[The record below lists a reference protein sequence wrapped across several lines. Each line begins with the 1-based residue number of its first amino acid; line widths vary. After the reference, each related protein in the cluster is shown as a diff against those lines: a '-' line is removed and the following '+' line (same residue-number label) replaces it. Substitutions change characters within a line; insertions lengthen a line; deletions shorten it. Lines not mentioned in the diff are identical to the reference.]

1 MGHGYPGNTTGR
13 RRLDEKEAASM
24 KSVLALVSIAVLLGM
39 ATPPVLEATES
50 YSSTLQGN
58 VANQV
63 IAGFASSV
71 VTWTIDRGDVRIFR
85 LRSGVALVTI
95 RTEGLII
102 PTLGFNPSPDLLGRI
117 VCHDSAGTASEG
129 ARTRAV
135 PFSPKGNARLFDTVS
150 LPDECF
156 APIVLLTGSVDPQGE
171 SPGKFFAVS
180 GF

>member
-1 MGHGYPGNTTGR
+1 
-13 RRLDEKEAASM
+13 M
-24 KSVLALVSIAVLLGM
+24 KSVLALVSITFLLG
-39 ATPPVLEATES
+39 ATTPPALGATDS

-58 VANQV
+58 VANQA

-71 VTWTIDRGDVRIFR
+71 VTWTIDRGDVTIRR
-85 LRSGVALVTI
+85 LRSGVAVVTI
-95 RTEGLII
+95 RTDGLII

-117 VCHDSAGTASEG
+117 VCHDSAGVASEG

-135 PFSPKGNARLFDTVS
+135 PFSQQGHVRLVDTVS